1 MRLLILVFAVSIAV
15 LLGAAWAIA
24 RAVRRHGKPQDGS
37 AGRLEPDQP
46 ETTNDESEE
55 H

>member
-24 RAVRRHGKPQDGS
+24 RAVRQHGRPPDSS
-37 AGRLEPDQP
+37 ASSLEPDQP
-46 ETTNDESEE
+46 ETTNDEPEE